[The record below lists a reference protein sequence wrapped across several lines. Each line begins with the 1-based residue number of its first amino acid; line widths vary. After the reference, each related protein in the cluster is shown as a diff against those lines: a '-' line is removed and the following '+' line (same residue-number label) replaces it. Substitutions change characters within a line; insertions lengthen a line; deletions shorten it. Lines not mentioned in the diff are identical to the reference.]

1 MRACLSPRFIDH
13 APLWAILLTGLLT
26 LSACAS
32 VSSSPKM
39 VDFTC
44 SDGTALS
51 ASFAESSVTVSTQN
65 GSWTLPQ
72 QPSGSGINYTDGLR
86 SFRGKGREMQWEF
99 GRMVPLT
106 CMAK

>member
-1 MRACLSPRFIDH
+1 MRAL
-13 APLWAILLTGLLT
+13 ALAALLT
-26 LSACAS
+26 LSGCAS
-32 VSSSPKM
+32 MGGDGPKV

-51 ASFAESSVTVSTQN
+51 ASFAESSVTVSTRN

-86 SFRGKGREMQWEF
+86 SFRGKGEEMQWEF